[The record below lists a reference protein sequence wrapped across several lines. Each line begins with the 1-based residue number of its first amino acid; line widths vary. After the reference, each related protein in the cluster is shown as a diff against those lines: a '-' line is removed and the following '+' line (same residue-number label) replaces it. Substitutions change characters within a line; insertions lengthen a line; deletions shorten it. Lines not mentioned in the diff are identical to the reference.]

1 MKNSFIKFLIEF
13 VIFLAIGGVV
23 KLLLNTINITSDIPL
38 MIYMGIGIVILFGR
52 NERFFKNIGG

>member
-38 MIYMGIGIVILFGR
+38 MIYMGIGIFILFGR
-52 NERFFKNIGG
+52 NESFFKNIGG